1 MGIMSVKFLVSV
13 ITGTLVSI
21 ILFCALMIALCFD
34 VPIKL
39 SLYQIVAYVALG
51 FIFSFIFTYLSDL

>member
-21 ILFCALMIALCFD
+21 ILFCALMIASCFD

-39 SLYQIVAYVALG
+39 SLYQIAAYVALA